1 MRSSGRWLVGSG
13 IAPSLADLLAQ
24 HVLVVL
30 SCLRA
35 RRDRLLHNSIA
46 WQNTNNAY
54 QLLKSMPL
62 TSIQLDQRRADMMM
76 ALYRNSGRTC
86 GTYTGLWAEFSLDVA
101 RNLRDM
107 DWSDLKAAC
116 VAAIG
121 GTDSH
126 LAEHHAEA
134 CIRTIRAELVKGW
147 E

>member
-1 MRSSGRWLVGSG
+1 MVAHHLF
-13 IAPSLADLLAQ
+13 I
-24 HVLVVL
+24 VL
-30 SCLRA
+30 SCLRL
-35 RRDRLLHNSIA
+35 RRDKLFHNSIA
-46 WQNTNNAY
+46 WQNTNRLY
-54 QLLKSMPL
+54 QLVRLMALS
-62 TSIQLDQRRADMMM
+62 SIALDQRRADMMM

-134 CIRTIRAELVKGW
+134 CIAAIRAELLKGW

>member
-1 MRSSGRWLVGSG
+1 MTRV
-13 IAPSLADLLAQ
+13 
-24 HVLVVL
+24 
-30 SCLRA
+30 
-35 RRDRLLHNSIA
+35 
-46 WQNTNNAY
+46 
-54 QLLKSMPL
+54 
-62 TSIQLDQRRADMMM
+62 QLDQQRVDMLD
-76 ALYRNSGRTC
+76 ALYVSSGRTC

-134 CIRTIRAELVKGW
+134 CIAAIRTELLKGW